1 MQNDDYQA
9 KKNGSNKRKRGYA
22 NGSNSETE
30 VANKYNDWNPT
41 SILERGKHLISFMED
56 RWDFKFKDESVL
68 KVLGLEFM
76 AEPREVSPELEKPVV
91 ILDSDVVDE
100 NDKDSIK
107 VTDYLEGKDQIM
119 VDLYNAFYD
128 ALRERLEGLHEH
140 AVTPYLAIVDETL
153 GRNIAEI
160 RIQKKQ
166 IRFNILKPLKEEFQI
181 GEENGENYKWSLS
194 YNVFL
199 KRQEEIPL
207 IVECVLDSYNQML
220 GN

>member
-1 MQNDDYQA
+1 
-9 KKNGSNKRKRGYA
+9 
-22 NGSNSETE
+22 
-30 VANKYNDWNPT
+30 
-41 SILERGKHLISFMED
+41 MED

-76 AEPREVSPELEKPVV
+76 AEPREASPELEKPVV
-91 ILDSDVVDE
+91 ILDRDVVDE
-100 NDKDSIK
+100 NDADSIK

-128 ALRERLEGLHEH
+128 SLRERLEGLHEH
-140 AVTPYLAIVDETL
+140 AVIPYLAIVDETL

-166 IRFNILKPLKEEFQI
+166 IRFNILKPLKEELQI

-207 IVECVLDSYNQML
+207 ILECVLDSYNQML